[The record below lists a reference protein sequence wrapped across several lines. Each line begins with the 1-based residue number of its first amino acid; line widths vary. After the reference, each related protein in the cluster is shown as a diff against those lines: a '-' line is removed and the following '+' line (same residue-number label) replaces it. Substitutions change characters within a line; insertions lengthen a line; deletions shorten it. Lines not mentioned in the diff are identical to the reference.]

1 MDKVKDELDLSSYSS
16 KIELDDATAVD
27 TSNLAAKRVFLQ
39 RIKKVVNVIW
49 IIFLTILDNLK
60 AKVDDLDN
68 DKLKI
73 APADL

>member
-49 IIFLTILDNLK
+49 IIFSNYFG
-60 AKVDDLDN
+60 
-68 DKLKI
+68 
-73 APADL
+73 

>member
-1 MDKVKDELDLSSYSS
+1 MLSRLQISYYPASDSHIMDKVKEVLELSSYSS

-49 IIFLTILDNLK
+49 IIFFNYFG
-60 AKVDDLDN
+60 
-68 DKLKI
+68 
-73 APADL
+73 